1 MPTNKNSLLKGS
13 SLSLCILILLFG
25 YNIAYEQWP
34 WLSENFKQINSIP
47 LEKNSLKR
55 NDKSHIVTVL
65 KNQKQQLEILK
76 AQKEKDSIRII
87 DNKNRR
93 RKEFFHFFKALSAL
107 QTTKK
112 RSCRIAYYGDSMI
125 EGDLMTMTLR
135 RALQNEFGGQGFG
148 FLPLSSEAS
157 KFRSNIRH
165 TFSENWTKRTLL
177 QKLDST
183 EQVGIAGEI
192 YYSDSTGVST
202 EVLYATKNYR
212 HLRKFPNTKLFYG
225 KGNVLDSTALLTCNS
240 IEYPIFST
248 DKINTLLLKDSDT
261 TRLDIQIKNAP
272 NLPFYGISSTSKNGI
287 HLDNFAI
294 RGNSGATLN
303 KINSDML
310 QYFDKELHYDL
321 IVLQFGINVANGYGN
336 FNWYENRLKKIIR
349 HFKNN
354 IPKASVLVI
363 SAPDI
368 ATKDATG
375 TMATNPSIPVIVA
388 AQKAAARAT
397 DAAFFN
403 LYEAMGGENSMV
415 QWVDSLGFAN
425 KDYTHFNHKGAKF
438 AAGKIHSYLMR
449 HFKDFKKEKR

>member
-1 MPTNKNSLLKGS
+1 
-13 SLSLCILILLFG
+13 
-25 YNIAYEQWP
+25 
-34 WLSENFKQINSIP
+34 
-47 LEKNSLKR
+47 
-55 NDKSHIVTVL
+55 
-65 KNQKQQLEILK
+65 
-76 AQKEKDSIRII
+76 
-87 DNKNRR
+87 
-93 RKEFFHFFKALSAL
+93 
-107 QTTKK
+107 
-112 RSCRIAYYGDSMI
+112 MI

-157 KFRSNIRH
+157 KFRSNITH
-165 TFSENWTKRTLL
+165 KFSENWTKRTLL

-192 YYSDSTGVST
+192 YYSDSTGIAS
-202 EVLYATKNYR
+202 EVLYTARNYR

-225 KGNVLDSTALLTCNS
+225 QGNALDSNAVLTCNS
-240 IEYPIFST
+240 VEYPLFSPE
-248 DKINTLLLKDSDT
+248 KINTLLLKDQDT
-261 TRLDIQIKNAP
+261 TRLDIKIKNA
-272 NLPFYGISSTSKNGI
+272 NKLPFYGISSSSKNGI

-321 IVLQFGINVANGYGN
+321 VVLQFGINVASGYGN
-336 FNWYENRLKKIIR
+336 FNWYENRIKKIIR

-354 IPKASVLVI
+354 IPKASILVI

-368 ATKDATG
+368 ATKDDTG
-375 TMATNPSIPVIVA
+375 TMATNPSIPIIVA

-415 QWVDSLGFAN
+415 QWVDSLGYAN

-449 HFKDFKKEKR
+449 HFKDFKKENR